1 MSWYF
6 VCLTTQNSQGTFIIK
21 VNLQVYLQYIKS
33 LKDLGHTI
41 YEMGSIHQFE
51 NDYTSVIYI
60 KNEKGQLVK
69 NTASY
74 SNQGDHFID
83 ELGEFTEELLNPRSK
98 KKTYA
103 LEQGNGSIN

>member
-1 MSWYF
+1 MNWFF

-21 VNLQVYLQYIKS
+21 VNLQVYLQYIKI

-69 NTASY
+69 NTAIY

-83 ELGEFTEELLNPRSK
+83 EFGGVFYEI
-98 KKTYA
+98 
-103 LEQGNGSIN
+103 INSLHARQTNHCI

>member
-1 MSWYF
+1 M
-6 VCLTTQNSQGTFIIK
+6 
-21 VNLQVYLQYIKS
+21 
-33 LKDLGHTI
+33 
-41 YEMGSIHQFE
+41 
-51 NDYTSVIYI
+51 
-60 KNEKGQLVK
+60 K